1 MGHRRRVHN
10 RWWKKSEIDNN
21 DVIVELFY
29 VIRVI
34 VFLNKV
40 QVRAINS
47 WLPNNKLQLREL
59 GKEYGESEVESI
71 IKATGVES
79 VRIADENM
87 CSSDMCQRAAEDLI
101 EKEGVEKS
109 EIDGL
114 VFVSQTTDWL
124 LPATSISLQDRLG
137 LSKDTVCIDIHYGC
151 SGYIYGLFQA
161 AMWVNSGACKNV
173 LVLAGDTTSRMIN
186 PNDKSLR
193 MVFGDCGTA
202 TLVSVGE
209 SRLGIHIQSD
219 GSGADR
225 LIVPAGG
232 FRMPISEK
240 TSILEWDEDQNGRTK
255 NDLYMDG
262 MAIFNFAIT
271 KVHKNI
277 NSLIE
282 DMGWQKEDVGFYALH
297 QANEFMVNY
306 VRKKLKV
313 NAEVAPTNCR
323 DYGNTGPASIPLLL
337 SDLCSN
343 LNYDLKKTI
352 MSGFGV
358 GLSWGS
364 VAADLSMTHFY
375 EPINK
380 IMK

>member
-1 MGHRRRVHN
+1 MKV
-10 RWWKKSEIDNN
+10 ILNN
-21 DVIVELFY
+21 IQLKAVS
-29 VIRVI
+29 
-34 VFLNKV
+34 
-40 QVRAINS
+40 S
-47 WLPNNKLQLREL
+47 WLPENRLEMNDL
-59 GKEYGESEVESI
+59 GSVYGESEVASI
-71 IKATGVES
+71 IKATGVER
-79 VRIADENM
+79 VRIADKSM
-87 CSSDMCQRAAEDLI
+87 CSSDMCQKAAEHLLEQ
-101 EKEGVEKS
+101 EKIDKS

-114 VFVSQTTDWL
+114 VFVSQTTDWI
-124 LPATSISLQDRLG
+124 LPATSIALQHRLG

-161 AMWVNSGACKNV
+161 ATWISTGACKKV

-186 PNDKSLR
+186 EKDKSLR

-202 TLVSVGE
+202 SLVTFGSE
-209 SRLGIHIQSD
+209 SMGFHIQSD
-219 GSGADR
+219 GSGFDR

-232 FRMPISEK
+232 FRLPQSEE
-240 TSILEWDEDQNGRTK
+240 TSRLEYDEDKNGRTQ
-255 NDLYMDG
+255 NDLFMDG

-277 NSLIE
+277 QSLVE
-282 DMGWQKEDVGFYALH
+282 AMHWNKEEIGFYALH

-313 NAEVAPTNCR
+313 TAEVAPINCR
-323 DYGNTGPASIPLLL
+323 DYGNTGPATIPFLL
-337 SDLCSN
+337 SDICSQVHPYH
-343 LNYDLKKTI
+343 LDKVI

-364 VAADLSMTHFY
+364 VATNLSETNFY

-380 IMK
+380 